1 MLGQV
6 AGGGRT
12 KWTKRLQKEWKILG
26 EDNLPDTIYVRAFED
41 RMDLFRAVM
50 VGASGTPYHDGLF
63 FFDLQLP
70 PSYPAAP
77 PLVRYRSF
85 GLRLNPN
92 LYESGTVCLS
102 LLDTFGGK
110 GTELWSP
117 EASTVLQVL
126 VSIQGL
132 VLTSL
137 PYYNEAG
144 FVAHSGEPEGRRNEL
159 PYSENAYLLSLQT
172 MLHLLRR
179 PPVGFEEF
187 VKGHFRRRGRRILR
201 ACEAYMDGCTIGSL
215 DGEACPTEL
224 SKERPSS
231 AGFRLALANII
242 PRLVEAFKEIGADTT
257 TYPSSS

>member
-1 MLGQV
+1 
-6 AGGGRT
+6 
-12 KWTKRLQKEWKILG
+12 
-26 EDNLPDTIYVRAFED
+26 
-41 RMDLFRAVM
+41 MDLFRA
-50 VGASGTPYHDGLF
+50 
-63 FFDLQLP
+63 LP

-117 EASTVLQVL
+117 ETSTVLQVL

-137 PYYNEAG
+137 PYYNETG

-201 ACEAYMDGCTIGSL
+201 ACEAYVDGCTIGSL